1 MRLQSPK
8 LNSRDGNG
16 LRRPMS
22 KSRAFPSCRQLGYV
36 SPTFAGAI
44 LFYRSYDAHGHLA
57 GNETFVSSFSF
68 NNFLT

>member
-8 LNSRDGNG
+8 PNSRDGNG
-16 LRRPMS
+16 LKWPMS
-22 KSRAFPSCRQLGYV
+22 KGRAFPSCRQLGYV

-57 GNETFVSSFSF
+57 GNDMYSFPA
-68 NNFLT
+68 FLLTAS